1 MKYYFLLLL
10 VFMSVNLSF
19 SQQDSQY
26 TQYMYNTQV
35 INPGYIG
42 SKDVLNFGLLYRS
55 QWVGFEGA
63 PKTGTFNVSS
73 PIGEGKK
80 MGLGLSIVNDKI
92 GPSVETNIVVDYSYS
107 LLFSEESRLSFGLK
121 GGVNF
126 LNVDYTELNIYDDN
140 DAQFAENIDN
150 KLQPQIGA
158 GIYYN
163 TSKFYAGLSVP
174 NLLKSKHYNSNSI
187 DNISEENFAVKR
199 LHYFLIAGYV
209 FDINE
214 NLKFKPATM
223 VKFVGGSPLQVD
235 VSANFLFNDKFTLG
249 AAYRFD
255 AAITGMA
262 GFQITNKLFIGLGYD
277 YQTTDIETYSDGSY
291 EIFLKFDVF
300 KNVERILTPRFF

>member
-10 VFMSVNLSF
+10 VFMSVRLSF

-35 INPGYIG
+35 VNPGYIG
-42 SKDVLNFGLLYRS
+42 SKDVLSFGLLYRS

-63 PKTGTFNVSS
+63 PKTGTFTISS
-73 PIGEGKK
+73 PIGETKK
-80 MGLGLSIVNDKI
+80 MGIGLSVVSDQI
-92 GPSVETNIVVDYSYS
+92 GPATETNIVVDYSYA
-107 LLFSEESRLSFGLK
+107 LKFSEVSKLSFGVK

-126 LNVDYTELNIYDDN
+126 LDVDYTKLNIYDVN
-140 DAQFAENIDN
+140 DSQFLENIN
-150 KLQPQIGA
+150 NRLYPQIGA

-163 TSKFYAGLSVP
+163 TDKMYVGLSVP
-174 NLLKSKHYNSNSI
+174 NFLNSKHYNA
-187 DNISEENFAVKR
+187 DNIDDINVDEFAIER

-209 FDINE
+209 FDINDH
-214 NLKFKPATM
+214 LKFKPATM
-223 VKFVGGSPLQVD
+223 IKMVDGSPLQVD
-235 VSANFLFNDKFTLG
+235 VSANFLINDKFTLG

-255 AAITGMA
+255 AAITAMA
-262 GFQITNKLFIGLGYD
+262 GFQVTNKLFIGMGYD

-291 EIFLKFDVF
+291 EVFLKFDVF